1 MGSSW
6 QLSWHASSAILAQG
20 RRSLQAVKIFESFF
34 VYESM
39 NRNLLVLLLES
50 LAFQL
55 SALHVAEVSRAR
67 CVEIPESC
75 ADGINEMHTIIKEDA
90 REFARQYTLKPGEFL
105 RFEIQVK
112 TESHTLC
119 EIRQKADLDASESC
133 KTLLT
138 AVKAYRT
145 LLCEREPRGRYAQ
158 VICFVHLVSGSPL
171 CFQKGMIQ
179 KAR

>member
-1 MGSSW
+1 M
-6 QLSWHASSAILAQG
+6 
-20 RRSLQAVKIFESFF
+20 K
-34 VYESM
+34 SM
-39 NRNLLVLLLES
+39 FLLVLLLES

-55 SALHVAEVSRAR
+55 SALHVAKVSRAR

-75 ADGINEMHTIIKEDA
+75 VDGIDEMLETDTIINEEA

-112 TESHTLC
+112 TESHTSC
-119 EIRQKADLDASESC
+119 KIRQKADLDASESC
-133 KTLLT
+133 KTLFT

-158 VICFVHLVSGSPL
+158 VISSVLSASFTWFLALHSA
-171 CFQKGMIQ
+171 FR
-179 KAR
+179 KA

>member
-1 MGSSW
+1 MD
-6 QLSWHASSAILAQG
+6 
-20 RRSLQAVKIFESFF
+20 
-34 VYESM
+34 
-39 NRNLLVLLLES
+39 RNLLVLLLES

-75 ADGINEMHTIIKEDA
+75 ADGINEMHTIIKEKA

-133 KTLLT
+133 KTLST

-158 VICFVHLVSGSPL
+158 VICFVHLVSGSSL
-171 CFQKGMIQ
+171 CLQKGMIQ